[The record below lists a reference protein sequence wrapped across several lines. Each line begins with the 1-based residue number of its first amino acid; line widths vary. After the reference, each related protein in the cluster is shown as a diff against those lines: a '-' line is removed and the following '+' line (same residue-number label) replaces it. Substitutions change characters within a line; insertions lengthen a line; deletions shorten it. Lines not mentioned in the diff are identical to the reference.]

1 MSDLL
6 AAATTARANAWA
18 PYSRFAVGA
27 ALRAESGR
35 VFAGCNVE
43 NAAYPLGQCAEASAI
58 GALVAAGER
67 RIVEVLIVAGAPPPC
82 LPCGGCRQRLA
93 EFADDDT
100 PVRVAGPDGAILLE
114 TTLGALLPHPFR
126 LRPPTALASEPR
138 AAADRLREAANTLS
152 PVIGLVLGSGL
163 DAVAARIETVLE
175 VDSRDLPG
183 LPVPAVEGHRGRILL
198 GRLAGV
204 PLVCLRGRPHLYE
217 GHPPAAIA
225 RPLRL
230 LRALGCRIVVLAS
243 AVGSLRPDIGPG
255 SIALV
260 SDHLNLFGIN
270 PLVGPN
276 DDRIGPR
283 FPDLVDLYDP
293 ALRAVLCAAAAS
305 RGVALAEGVLAG
317 VLGPCFETPAEIR
330 MMRVLGAD
338 LVGMSMVPEAIA
350 ARHGQL
356 RVLGIGVVT
365 NLAAGLAPSPPS
377 HAETL
382 AQAAAAADRL
392 GALLEAAVPELVRC
406 P

>member
-6 AAATTARANAWA
+6 AAAMSARAHAWA
-18 PYSRFAVGA
+18 PYSGFAVGA

-67 RIVEVLIVAGAPPPC
+67 RIVEVLIAGGAPPPC
-82 LPCGGCRQRLA
+82 LPCGGCRQRLT
-93 EFADDDT
+93 EFAQDDT
-100 PVRVAGPDGAILLE
+100 PVRIAGPDGAILLE
-114 TTLGALLPHPFR
+114 TTLGALLPQPFR
-126 LRPPTALASEPR
+126 LPHPAASASEAR
-138 AAADRLREAANTLS
+138 SAADRLREAAGYLS
-152 PVIGLVLGSGL
+152 PAVGLVLGSGL
-163 DAVAARIETVLE
+163 DAVAARIEPVLE
-175 VDSRDLPG
+175 VESRELPG
-183 LPVPAVEGHRGRILL
+183 FPVPAVEGHAGRILL

-204 PLVCLRGRPHLYE
+204 PLVCLRGRAHLYE

-230 LRALGCRIVVLAS
+230 LRSLGCKIVVLAS
-243 AVGSLRPDIGPG
+243 AVGSLRPDIGAG
-255 SIALV
+255 SIVLV
-260 SDHLNLFGIN
+260 SDHLNLNGTN

-293 ALRAVLCAAAAS
+293 VL
-305 RGVALAEGVLAG
+305 RGVFRTAAERRGIALAPGVLAG
-317 VLGPCFETPAEIR
+317 VLGPCFETPAEVR
-330 MMRVLGAD
+330 MLRMLGAD

-350 ARHGQL
+350 ARHSGL

-365 NLAAGLAPSPPS
+365 NLAAGLAPEPPA

-392 GALLEAAVPELVRC
+392 TALLEAALPELVRC